1 MIHSSRRE
9 QAKCV
14 RHNHVRK
21 FTKSLLYP
29 PLACLLSST
38 FLHAAVDD
46 EYVDEQM
53 YSPTGVPESEKSFWD
68 PSFWRDLT
76 APLESP
82 VVPGQSQWLYFGRK
96 SHTGTPYAESAR
108 DLTLYTAARLGFTPP
123 ALTPSFSRVY
133 FSGDQIVFNGT
144 PDIPAAPFGRLKVAV
159 PHPLYLTQRSEI
171 EFDRTI
177 VEADNTQVLGSHL
190 TLTGDVSS
198 YNFRSLG
205 TVVIA
210 RDGEQTIPS
219 MKLRSGAIAELT
231 TFQYSFTPVAIP
243 ATSNT
248 AVAIESDAH
257 FQASSVQLFNTAG
270 KVFDASAG
278 RGRATLGTLFVDGNA
293 PEVDPATLFHA
304 TGVASPASA
313 FSVTNNTVLDGFRG
327 VVAQIEDGATM
338 QFHNYLYTLEPNGKM
353 GLRANREG
361 AITMNH
367 FSSTSSSTSGST
379 QLDWLA
385 TTQGRIAMTQLMI
398 TPLHLNDQLHTISAS
413 SGGKID
419 LPSSL
424 GIDADG
430 RLFLTAT
437 GAGSELLLDGNSAYS
452 PHNYLNDATARWS
465 RINATITDGGMLRGG
480 ETIDSGGGSFYA
492 DSRSIFIHKTASMS
506 DLTVTGA
513 SMKNIGLTFSQA
525 SVNCELGAPGSPA
538 TLHQAS
544 INIGDGSLL
553 IMRGGTWQP
562 ERVEMAD
569 APQGLQIGDITGGSI
584 ASITDAAVAHSLDL
598 TAGNGVVLNP
608 GDSIPTVA
616 NSFLTINDGSTVTGA
631 LSAAPY
637 PHGKGTVTITG
648 TATTCG
654 FRNVQLGASSNPSFG
669 NQSGGGPPAFTGE
682 FFSTQGGD
690 SALNVTSG
698 ARVAIGAY
706 EGAYGQWRQPSS
718 FSPAYLSAKATPIT
732 IGGSSAIYMG
742 DAADA
747 TAQDFRNGALVV
759 GTGGYI
765 IGTPT
770 IFGAAADGNDLVVAG
785 GTVAPGFSPGTIEV
799 DGNFL
804 MESGTLVLEVK
815 SNTAGGWDVI
825 DADSITITGG
835 TIIIKPTNDYDSGAG
850 FTADFFQTSNLSI
863 SPGVTIQIDPIL
875 AGATF
880 SGSTGEISLIG
891 GTEHDLNTNGIDD
904 RFEAVLPAAGNS
916 LEWPSLGSP
925 SISPPTFTFRR
936 IDGSNFTHNIT
947 VQWSSDLQN
956 WHDIAIPDATKGAV
970 TIIANDN
977 DPDSIVVSLPTPQG
991 ANQKIF
997 ARLAIRKISF

>member
-1 MIHSSRRE
+1 M
-9 QAKCV
+9 
-14 RHNHVRK
+14 
-21 FTKSLLYP
+21 
-29 PLACLLSST
+29 
-38 FLHAAVDD
+38 
-46 EYVDEQM
+46 
-53 YSPTGVPESEKSFWD
+53 
-68 PSFWRDLT
+68 
-76 APLESP
+76 
-82 VVPGQSQWLYFGRK
+82 
-96 SHTGTPYAESAR
+96 
-108 DLTLYTAARLGFTPP
+108 
-123 ALTPSFSRVY
+123 
-133 FSGDQIVFNGT
+133 
-144 PDIPAAPFGRLKVAV
+144 
-159 PHPLYLTQRSEI
+159 
-171 EFDRTI
+171 
-177 VEADNTQVLGSHL
+177 
-190 TLTGDVSS
+190 SS

-205 TVVIA
+205 TVGIT

-231 TFQYSFTPVAIP
+231 TFNYSFTPVALP

-248 AVAIESDAH
+248 AVAIESGAH
-257 FQASSVQLFNTAG
+257 FQASSVQLFNAAG

-278 RGRATLGTLFVDGNA
+278 RGRATLGTLLVNGNA
-293 PEVDPATLFHA
+293 PEVDPAILFHA
-304 TGVASPASA
+304 TGAASPVSA
-313 FSVTNNTVLDGFRG
+313 FSVTSNTVLDGYRG

-338 QFHNYLYTLEPNGKM
+338 HFHNYLYTLGPNGKM

-367 FSSTSSSTSGST
+367 LSSTSSATSGTT

-398 TPLHLNDQLHTISAS
+398 TPLHLNDQLHIISAS

-424 GIDADG
+424 AIDPDG
-430 RLFLTAT
+430 RLFLTST
-437 GAGSELLLDGNSAYS
+437 GTGSELHLNGSSDYN
-452 PHNYLNDATARWS
+452 PHNFLTNPTARWS

-492 DSRSIFIHKTASMS
+492 DSRSLIIRKTASMS

-513 SMKNIGLTFSQA
+513 SMKNIGLAFSQA
-525 SVNCELGAPGSPA
+525 SVNCELGALGSPA
-538 TLHQAS
+538 TLHQVS

-569 APQGLQIGDITGGSI
+569 APQALQIGEITGGSI
-584 ASITDAAVAHSLDL
+584 ASITDGAVAHSLDL
-598 TAGNGVVLNP
+598 TAGYGVFLNP
-608 GDSIPTVA
+608 GDPIPTVA
-616 NSFLTINDGSTVTGA
+616 NSFLTINGGSTVTGA

-637 PHGKGTVTITG
+637 PLGKGSVTITG
-648 TATTCG
+648 ATTRCG
-654 FRNVQLGASSNPSFG
+654 FRNVQLGANSSPSFG
-669 NQSGGGPPAFTGE
+669 NQSGGGPPAYTGE
-682 FFSTQGGD
+682 FFSTLGGD
-690 SALNVTSG
+690 SVLNVTSG

-706 EGAYGQWRQPSS
+706 EGAYGQWRQPDS

-732 IGGSSAIYMG
+732 IDGTSAIYIG
-742 DAADA
+742 DAANSA
-747 TAQDFRNGALVV
+747 ARDFRNGTLVV
-759 GTGGYI
+759 GAGGYM
-765 IGTPT
+765 IGTPS
-770 IFGAAADGNDLVVAG
+770 ISGDAADGNDLVVAG

-799 DGNFL
+799 DGNLL
-804 MESGTLVLEVK
+804 MESGALVLEVQ
-815 SNTAGGWDVI
+815 SNTSGGWDLI

-835 TIIIKPTNDYDSGAG
+835 TIIIKPTGDYDSGAG

-880 SGSTGEISLIG
+880 SASTGEITLIG

-904 RFEAVLPAAGNS
+904 RFEAVLPAAGSS

-936 IDGSNFTHNIT
+936 IDGSSFTHNII
-947 VQWSSDLQN
+947 VQWSNDLQN
-956 WHDIAIPDATKGAV
+956 WYDIAIPGVSEGSV
-970 TIIANDN
+970 TITSNDN
-977 DPDSIVVSLPTPQG
+977 DPDSISVSLPKPQG

-997 ARLAIRKISF
+997 ARLAISKIAF